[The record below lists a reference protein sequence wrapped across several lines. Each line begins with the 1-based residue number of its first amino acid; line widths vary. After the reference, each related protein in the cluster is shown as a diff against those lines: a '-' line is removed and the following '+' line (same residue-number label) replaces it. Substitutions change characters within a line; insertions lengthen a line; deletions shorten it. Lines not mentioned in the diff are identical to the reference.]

1 MSVFCEMSSNNAF
14 HLGMELMDGGSLLD
28 SMKRCYKLN
37 AEHTMPPAALAT
49 IAVDVLGAE
58 FLHDELQVIHRDV
71 KPGNILLSTSGRAK
85 LGDLGIATE
94 PGEVRVDPLRV
105 CSGLRT
111 LQLGCP
117 RHATEWIGTKTY
129 ISPERLSGDCYSFSA
144 DIWSLRL
151 VLVEASLG
159 FYPIAAS
166 HVFTVRCTSY
176 LGMRQTCLAQV
187 PCFISKDA
195 RFATLAKKKKAFCVE
210 SCICK

>member
-1 MSVFCEMSSNNAF
+1 MSSNNAF

-37 AEHTMPPAALAT
+37 AAHTMPPAALAT

-105 CSGLRT
+105 CFRPSHPAARL
-111 LQLGCP
+111 P
-117 RHATEWIGTKTY
+117 PSRH
-129 ISPERLSGDCYSFSA
+129 RVDRHQDLH
-144 DIWSLRL
+144 
-151 VLVEASLG
+151 
-159 FYPIAAS
+159 IA
-166 HVFTVRCTSY
+166 
-176 LGMRQTCLAQV
+176 
-187 PCFISKDA
+187 
-195 RFATLAKKKKAFCVE
+195 
-210 SCICK
+210 